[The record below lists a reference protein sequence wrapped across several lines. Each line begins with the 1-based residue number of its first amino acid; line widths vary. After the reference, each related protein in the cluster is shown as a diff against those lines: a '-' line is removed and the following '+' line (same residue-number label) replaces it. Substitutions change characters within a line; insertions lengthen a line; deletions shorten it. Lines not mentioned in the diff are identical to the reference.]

1 MDRYD
6 PDRVMKAL
14 KEGNRRY
21 VESGAFSGDVS
32 HPARIRSADE
42 GQRPFAAVVSCS
54 DSRVIPEA
62 VFSAGIGDLFVIR
75 SAGNVV
81 DGCTLGSLE
90 YAVGH
95 MGVRVVVVMGHTCCG
110 AIAEALKGLHEG
122 HSIEIIDGIRACI
135 GDEKDPAEA
144 SRLNVLNS
152 VRLIS
157 EDLSERHDIVVAG
170 AMYDVRDGT
179 VEFLEGR
186 SAVDRLSESQPDQLR
201 PEVPVHD
208 LHGYPGVEPC
218 PFP

>member
-1 MDRYD
+1 MDRCD
-6 PDRVMKAL
+6 PDRVMETL
-14 KEGNRRY
+14 KESNKRY
-21 VESGAFSGDVS
+21 VSSGAFSGDVS
-32 HPARIRSADE
+32 HTARVRAADE

-95 MGVRVVVVMGHTCCG
+95 MGVRVVVVMGHTRCG

-135 GDEKDPAEA
+135 GDEKDPMEA

-170 AMYDVRDGT
+170 AIYDVRDGT
-179 VEFLEGR
+179 VEFLE
-186 SAVDRLSESQPDQLR
+186 DQS
-201 PEVPVHD
+201 PSS
-208 LHGYPGVEPC
+208 
-218 PFP
+218 

>member
-6 PDRVMKAL
+6 PDRVMEAL

-21 VESGAFSGDVS
+21 VRSGAFSGDVS
-32 HPARIRSADE
+32 HPTRIRSADE

-81 DGCTLGSLE
+81 DECTLGSLE

-95 MGVRVVVVMGHTCCG
+95 MGVRVVVVMGHTRCG
-110 AIAEALKGLHEG
+110 AIAEALKGFHEG

-135 GDEKDPAEA
+135 DDEKDPAEA

-170 AMYDVRDGT
+170 AMYDVRNGT

-186 SAVDRLSESQPDQLR
+186 SPVDRLSEPQPDQLR